1 MFPDGVEGGR
11 QLPRYATLAGRPR
24 VSGGGFTG
32 VPGLLRRPIHDST
45 RMHRHIASGF
55 SLATLLIGGCTAAPG
70 ITPVRP
76 EPAAAAWLP
85 RSEYLLFVVSES
97 SDDVALVRFGP
108 DGAVV
113 ERQFKTGLLPTEI
126 NGPHGVAVAPD
137 GGSYFVTVA
146 HGAPVGTLW
155 KYSTATDSLLGRIEL
170 GLFPASLA
178 VSPDGFFVY
187 AVNFNLH
194 GDMVPSSVSIVD
206 AAALVEVARIRTCT
220 MPHGSRFAPDGRT
233 HYSTCMMDDML
244 VEIDTRTMDVS
255 RHFRLSSGAESG
267 GTGAPHATHHGA
279 ATCSPTWAQ
288 PSVDGGSIFVACNR
302 SNEIVEIDARSWT
315 VRRRLR
321 AGDGVYNLGVTADGR
336 LLIATNKRGRS
347 VSIFS
352 IAEGTE
358 LARIPT
364 ARPVP
369 HGVAVSPDS
378 RYAFITVEGT
388 GAEPGTL
395 EVFDLRALNR
405 VASADLGQQAAG
417 VDFWKVEPAPR

>member
-1 MFPDGVEGGR
+1 MHAFTTGPDH
-11 QLPRYATLAGRPR
+11 Q
-24 VSGGGFTG
+24 
-32 VPGLLRRPIHDST
+32 ST
-45 RMHRHIASGF
+45 DMHRITASI
-55 SLATLLIGGCTAAPG
+55 LALISIVVGGCTGTPG

-76 EPAAAAWLP
+76 VPSSASWLP

-113 ERQFKTGLLPTEI
+113 KRSFKTGLLPTEI

-137 GGSYFVTVA
+137 GGSYYVTVA
-146 HGAPVGTLW
+146 HGAPAGTLW
-155 KYSTATDSLLGRIEL
+155 KYSTATDSLLGRVEL

-194 GDMVPSSVSIVD
+194 GDMVPSSVSVVD
-206 AAALVEVARIRTCT
+206 AGSMLEVARIRTCT
-220 MPHGSRFAPDGRT
+220 MPHGSRFSPDGTR
-233 HYSTCMMDDML
+233 HYSTCMTDDLL
-244 VEIDTRTMDVS
+244 VEIDTRTMEVS
-255 RHFRLSSGAESG
+255 RTLRLSSGADSG
-267 GTGAPHATHHGA
+267 ATGAPHGAHHAA

-288 PSVDGGSIFVACNR
+288 PSADGATIFVACNR
-302 SNEIVEIDARSWT
+302 SSEILEVDARSWT
-315 VRRRLR
+315 VRQRQR
-321 AGDGVYNLGVTADGR
+321 AGDGVYNLGVTPDGR

-352 IAEGTE
+352 TDGPEI
-358 LARIPT
+358 ARIPT

-378 RYAFITVEGT
+378 RYAFVTVEGT
-388 GAEPGTL
+388 GAEPGTI
-395 EVFDLRALNR
+395 EVFDLRAMRR

-417 VDFWKVEPAPR
+417 IDFWKMEPAPR

>member
-1 MFPDGVEGGR
+1 
-11 QLPRYATLAGRPR
+11 
-24 VSGGGFTG
+24 
-32 VPGLLRRPIHDST
+32 
-45 RMHRHIASGF
+45 MHVISASRFALIA
-55 SLATLLIGGCTAAPG
+55 LMIGGCSSAPR

-76 EPAAAAWLP
+76 EPSAAAWLP

-108 DGAVV
+108 DGARV
-113 ERQFKTGLLPTEI
+113 ERSFKTGLVPTEI

-137 GGSYFVTVA
+137 GRSYFVTVA

-155 KYSTATDSLLGRIEL
+155 KYSTATDSLLGRVEL

-194 GDMVPSSVSIVD
+194 GDMVPSTVSVVD
-206 AAALVEVARIRTCT
+206 AGSMLEVARIRTCT

-244 VEIDTRTMDVS
+244 VEIDTRTMEVS

-267 GTGAPHATHHGA
+267 GPGAPQAAHHGT

-288 PSVDGGSIFVACNR
+288 PSADGSVIFVACNR
-302 SNEIVEIDARSWT
+302 SNEVVEVDARSWT

-336 LLIATNKRGRS
+336 LIIATNKRGRS
-347 VSIFS
+347 VSVFS
-352 IAEGTE
+352 TADGRE

-388 GAEPGTL
+388 GAEPGTI
-395 EVFDLRALNR
+395 EVLDLRALNR

-417 VDFWKVEPAPR
+417 VDFWKVEAAPR